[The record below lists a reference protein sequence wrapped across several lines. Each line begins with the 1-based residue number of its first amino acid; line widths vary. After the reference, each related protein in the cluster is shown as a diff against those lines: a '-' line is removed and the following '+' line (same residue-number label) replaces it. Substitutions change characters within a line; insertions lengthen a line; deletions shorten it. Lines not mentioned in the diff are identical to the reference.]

1 MISVVDCA
9 LQFVFA
15 FHFLCEKSN
24 QDKAVK
30 ISVACVS
37 DLHIFLL
44 TQLQSLEYSMLSF
57 MII

>member
-37 DLHIFLL
+37 DLHFFFTDTVAI
-44 TQLQSLEYSMLSF
+44 S
-57 MII
+57 

>member
-1 MISVVDCA
+1 
-9 LQFVFA
+9 
-15 FHFLCEKSN
+15 
-24 QDKAVK
+24 
-30 ISVACVS
+30 VS